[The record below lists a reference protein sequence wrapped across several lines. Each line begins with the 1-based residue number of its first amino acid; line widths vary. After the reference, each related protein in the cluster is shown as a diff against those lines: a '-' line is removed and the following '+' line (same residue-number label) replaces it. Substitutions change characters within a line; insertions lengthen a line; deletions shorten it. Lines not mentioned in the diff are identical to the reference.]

1 MLNEC
6 RRFLISPEVPV
17 TQILRN
23 NMTAPRSTS
32 TWWSGVR
39 GFLARFRLRAPQR
52 QGREVWWEAG
62 VCDFSFVTGDSERR
76 DDPHVDRWRRCP
88 LTRVK
93 ISVSWAVQNG
103 NVVACFSLVHDDTY
117 TEVQD
122 TNNETARSLYQV
134 L

>member
-1 MLNEC
+1 M
-6 RRFLISPEVPV
+6 
-17 TQILRN
+17 
-23 NMTAPRSTS
+23 
-32 TWWSGVR
+32 
-39 GFLARFRLRAPQR
+39 
-52 QGREVWWEAG
+52 
-62 VCDFSFVTGDSERR
+62 CDFSFVTGDSERR